1 MKLTTLFSIRLPL
14 GLALGLAAASASRA
28 AEEPLDLAVG
38 DPARRDRHVAVSLD
52 AIVDTRTGDVLT
64 PDELAARLAKTRV
77 LLVGEGHTRIESH
90 RAERRILEA
99 LVATG
104 RPVRVG
110 LEMYPYTE
118 QAWLDRWSKGQL
130 TEEGFLSLSRWY
142 RNWGYNWG
150 YYRDIFLLARD
161 RGLPLAGVNTPRD
174 VVSAVRK
181 KGFTNLTP
189 EEAAHVPVRVD
200 TDSAEHRQ
208 LFKAFFG
215 ADAGLHAGLTEEA
228 LDGMF
233 RAQCTW
239 DATMAFNAANSLKAS
254 PPAAVLV
261 VLAGS
266 GHVVYG
272 LGIQRQG
279 AAFFDGPVATLVPV
293 EVPGEKGEAVSV
305 RASLADYVW
314 GVPRETA
321 PLYPT
326 LGLSTREGKERE
338 PLAVIDVEK
347 DSAAAAAGVRTGDLL
362 LAFDGLPVPDKE
374 ALATLL
380 GAKRWGDRLTLDV
393 RRGGQPVTLTVR
405 LRRTVPPPSK
415 APPSTSASRS
425 PR

>member
-1 MKLTTLFSIRLPL
+1 MKLTTLLSIRFPL

-28 AEEPLDLAVG
+28 AEEPLDLSVG
-38 DPARRDRHVAVSLD
+38 DPARRDRHVSVTLD

-64 PDELAARLAKTRV
+64 PDELASRLEKTRL

-90 RAERRILEA
+90 RVERRILEA
-99 LVATG
+99 LVSTG

-130 TEEGFLSLSRWY
+130 TEDGFLALSRWY

-150 YYRDIFLLARD
+150 YYRDIFLFARD
-161 RGLPLAGVNTPRD
+161 RGLPLAGVNAPRD

-215 ADAGLHAGLTEEA
+215 ADAGLHASLTEEA
-228 LDGMF
+228 FDGMF

-239 DATMAFNAANSLKAS
+239 DATMAFNAANSLKTA
-254 PPAAVLV
+254 PAAAVLV
-261 VLAGS
+261 VFAGS

-272 LGIQRQG
+272 LGIQRQA
-279 AAFFDGPVATLVPV
+279 AAFFDGPVASLIPV

-305 RASLADYVW
+305 RASFADYIW
-314 GVPRETA
+314 GVPREAA

-326 LGLSTREGKERE
+326 LGLSTREGKEGE

-347 DSAAAAAGVRTGDLL
+347 DSVAAAAGVRTGDLL
-362 LAFDGLPVPDKE
+362 LAFDGIPVPDKE

-380 GAKRWGDRLTLDV
+380 GAKRWGDRVTLDV
-393 RRGGQPVTLTVR
+393 RRGGQPVTLTAR
-405 LRRTVPPPSK
+405 LRRTVPLPSK
-415 APPSTSASRS
+415 TPPSTSALRS

>member
-1 MKLTTLFSIRLPL
+1 MKLTTLLSIRLPL

-38 DPARRDRHVAVSLD
+38 DPARRDRHATVTLD
-52 AIVDTRTGDVLT
+52 AIVDTRTGDVLS
-64 PDELAARLAKTRV
+64 PDELASRLGKIRL
-77 LLVGEGHTRIESH
+77 LLVGEGHTSIESH
-90 RAERRILEA
+90 RVERRILEA
-99 LVATG
+99 LVSAG

-130 TEEGFLSLSRWY
+130 TEDGFLALSRWY

-150 YYRDIFLLARD
+150 YYRDIFLFARD

-181 KGFTNLTP
+181 KGFTDLTP
-189 EEAAHVPVRVD
+189 EEAAHVPARVD
-200 TDSAEHRQ
+200 TDSAEHRK
-208 LFKAFFG
+208 LFKAFFD
-215 ADAGLHAGLTEEA
+215 ADAGLHGGLTEEA

-239 DATMAFNAANSLKAS
+239 DATMAFNAANSLKAA
-254 PPAAVLV
+254 PPAAILV

-272 LGIQRQG
+272 LGIQRQA
-279 AAFFDGPVATLVPV
+279 AAFFDGPVASLIPI

-305 RASLADYVW
+305 RASIADYIW
-314 GVPRETA
+314 GVPREAA
-321 PLYPT
+321 PLYPA
-326 LGLSTREGKERE
+326 LGLSTREGKEGE

-347 DSAAAAAGVRTGDLL
+347 DSVAAAAGVKTGDFL
-362 LAFDGLPVPDKE
+362 LAFDRLPVPDKE

-380 GAKRWGDRLTLDV
+380 AAKRWGDRVTLDV
-393 RRGGQPVTLTVR
+393 RRGGQPVTLTAR
-405 LRRTVPPPSK
+405 LRRALPLPSK
-415 APPSTSASRS
+415 APSTSASR
-425 PR
+425 